1 MHRIDQSFMFA
12 SCVCLRMV
20 KGGGEGEGERER
32 FVSPVFVVVSS
43 V

>member
-20 KGGGEGEGERER
+20 KGGEGEGERER